1 MSSPLASPQRIS
13 SIREIPFHPGIP
25 IGFIVLLAAILYF
38 FQLDAKSLWID
49 ELISIAD
56 AQNVAFPPTFSKGRL
71 LYYLL
76 LRGWMLLGH
85 HDAWLRSLSVLF
97 ALGSVIL
104 IYHLGC
110 RLFRPATGLIA
121 ALLFALSPTIINH
134 AQEVRY
140 YTLSLFLGLAGSL
153 LLVRAIDRPGAI
165 QPLLGWSIFRI
176 LATITTPINA
186 ALAIADGAIVGW
198 HFRRN
203 KRVIGRFLGG
213 AIAIALGSLPSLYS
227 ILNSRGSH
235 WVEASTPGLSH
246 VLREIRFL
254 TAYPFPPTPP
264 YQTLFFQGFILV
276 LWGLVAIALWLRPP
290 EPRIAW
296 VSIWAFV
303 PLGAIFI
310 LSQGNRSFWVTRY
323 LLLVS
328 PYLFLAIA
336 IALEKL
342 WQRWR
347 ILALGVLFVY
357 AIALSLGLHAYY
369 TRSDRYIGV
378 TGNYR
383 DLIQTISNREQPGDR
398 ILWISSHTRPQLAL
412 NHYYSGKVSINYPQP
427 LPRDRLNETALSAW
441 IAQLPFSPSRT
452 WLVYPNNRITP
463 EFSTLLENQFQV
475 QFHRDFRNAHLW
487 LLVPRSLPQN

>member
-71 LYYLL
+71 LYYIL

-153 LLVRAIDRPGAI
+153 LLVRAIDRPGTI

-176 LATITTPINA
+176 LAIVTTPINA

-198 HFRRN
+198 HFRHNGRA
-203 KRVIGRFLGG
+203 IGRFLGG

-276 LWGLVAIALWLRPP
+276 LWGLIAIALWLRPP

-303 PLGAIFI
+303 PLGAIFM
-310 LSQGNRSFWVTRY
+310 LSQGSRSFWVTRY

-328 PYLFLAIA
+328 PYLFLSIA

-347 ILALGVLFVY
+347 ILALGVLLVY

-398 ILWISSHTRPQLAL
+398 ILWISSHTRPQLTL
-412 NHYYSGKVSINYPQP
+412 NHYYSGKASINYQQP
-427 LPRDRLNETALSAW
+427 LPRDRLNETALRAW

-487 LLVPRSLPQN
+487 LLAPRSLPQN